1 MQKNKNGNII
11 ILEVIESKTKIYLV
25 VIALL
30 FIIISI
36 EKPVYI
42 IPSII
47 LYTLIILYTIWV
59 YKKRK
64 DELYS

>member
-1 MQKNKNGNII
+1 MQKNKNGNIK

-64 DELYS
+64 NE